1 MRWQLLFD
9 ELEYG
14 FDELLRQRSG
24 QGGGL
29 AEPASALSAYPAVT
43 SLCVRAKAAREPIRV
58 VLTNGW
64 EGQLLPRAV
73 GRDWV
78 SGADPA
84 STSERIIALS
94 AICAATGPSAE
105 VSADI
110 EPTPATLHAVLQLW
124 KQREQP
130 LVVATARHRFQGQL
144 DEVVS
149 DAITVATQSVARP
162 VTWTIPLEAI
172 VSVESV
178 DSEWEV

>member
-24 QGGGL
+24 QGAGL
-29 AEPASALSAYPAVT
+29 AEPASPSSAYPVVT
-43 SLCVRAKAAREPIRV
+43 SLCLRAKAAREPVRV
-58 VLTNGW
+58 ALINGW

-73 GRDWV
+73 GREWV

-94 AICAATGPSAE
+94 AICAASGPSAE
-105 VSADI
+105 VSTDI
-110 EPTPATLHAVLQLW
+110 APTPATLYAVLQLW

-130 LVVATARHRFQGQL
+130 LVVATARHRFQGHV
-144 DEVVS
+144 DDVVS
-149 DAITVATQSVARP
+149 DSITVATQRLARTVA
-162 VTWTIPLEAI
+162 WTIPLEAI